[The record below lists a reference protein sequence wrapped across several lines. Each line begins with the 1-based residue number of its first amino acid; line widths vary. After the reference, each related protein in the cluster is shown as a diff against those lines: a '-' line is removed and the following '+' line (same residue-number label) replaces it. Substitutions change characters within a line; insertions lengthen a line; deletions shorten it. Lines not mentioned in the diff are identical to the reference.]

1 VQGLKRTAISGPAL
15 VRLLAQFADLD
26 VHESAQSLSDRLS
39 QWLGWTDAIA
49 LSTALSGDP
58 PAISAGARSTA
69 GDEEAASAR
78 TRTRLVHAVTRDE
91 SSEKGARGRHRAAV
105 QTPPDDMQIDYAI
118 FRQHYLSLQ
127 QAMESD
133 IGELRSRLRAAVAS
147 RSADMTRLAVV
158 DAVMEQTLA
167 ARERSLLAQ
176 VPVMLGR
183 HFERLKRAHAKRVE
197 AAQASG
203 DADAAAPAPGAWLA
217 AFRKDMQSVLL
228 AELEVRYQPVEGL
241 LAALRSQ

>member
-1 VQGLKRTAISGPAL
+1 MQGLTRTAFSGPAL

-26 VHESAQSLSDRLS
+26 VHEPAQSLSDRLS
-39 QWLGWTDAIA
+39 QWLGWTNAIA
-49 LSTALSGDP
+49 LSTALSAEP
-58 PAISAGARSTA
+58 PAVAGARSTA

-78 TRTRLVHAVTRDE
+78 TRSRLVSAVTHDE
-91 SSEKGARGRHRAAV
+91 SSGKHARGRHRAAV
-105 QTPPDDMQIDYAI
+105 QTPPDDMQIEYAI

-127 QAMESD
+127 QTMDSD
-133 IGELRSRLRAAVAS
+133 IGELRGRLRAAVAS
-147 RSADMTRLAVV
+147 RSADLTRLAVV

-183 HFERLKRAHAKRVE
+183 HFERLKRAHARRVDE
-197 AAQASG
+197 TQAA
-203 DADAAAPAPGAWLA
+203 ADAAVPAPAPGAWLA

-228 AELEVRYQPVEGL
+228 AELEVRFQPVEGL
-241 LAALRSQ
+241 LAALRTQ